1 MYVDRNVYAFFLR
14 ISIFTLKAQMFDVNR
29 MIQQNSWRNIVYNV
43 LENKEKCSS
52 QQIMSNA
59 YFKFINKT

>member
-1 MYVDRNVYAFFLR
+1 
-14 ISIFTLKAQMFDVNR
+14 MFDVNR

-43 LENKEKCSS
+43 LENKEKYSS